1 MKLINR
7 SKILASSLV
16 LALAA
21 SPALVLADD
30 HQKPADRTAGQVLDD
45 ASITAA
51 VKTKLLADERTK
63 GFDINVDTVKGE
75 VTLRGGADTVAASN
89 AAVDIANATDGVVA
103 VDNQLIVARSG
114 SELRQ
119 EANRATASGEVRE
132 VAEETGDEID
142 DGWITSK
149 VKTQL
154 LADDD
159 VSGLAIDVDTDDNVV
174 SLKGSVPS
182 ATVRN
187 EAIRIARETKG
198 VVRVKADQLIV
209 SVD

>member
-1 MKLINR
+1 MKLSNR
-7 SKILASSLV
+7 SKILAASLL
-16 LALAA
+16 LALAG
-21 SPALVLADD
+21 SPTLALANDT
-30 HQKPADRTAGQVLDD
+30 HKSSDRTAGQVLDD

-51 VKTKLLADERTK
+51 IKTKLLADERTK
-63 GFDINVDTVKGE
+63 GFDINVDTAKGR
-75 VTLRGGADTVAASN
+75 VTLRGGADSVASKN
-89 AAVDIANATDGVVA
+89 AANDIASTTDGVIA
-103 VDNQLIVARSG
+103 VDNQLIVAVSG
-114 SELRQ
+114 SERRQ

-174 SLKGSVPS
+174 SLKGSVPN
-182 ATVRN
+182 ATARN
-187 EAIRIARETKG
+187 EAIRIARQTKG
-198 VVRVKADQLIV
+198 VVRVKADELVV
-209 SVD
+209 SVN